1 MGFRRLPERVRG
13 VFRVGSQAACRGWFL
28 TSSSRHSEL
37 QKLKSSTIFL
47 MTYPRT
53 PNYLNSRLPG
63 YVTIGY
69 IEPRTHY
76 LGNWSP

>member
-1 MGFRRLPERVRG
+1 MGFRRLPESVRG
-13 VFRVGSQAACRGWFL
+13 VFRVGSQAACRGWL
-28 TSSSRHSEL
+28 LKSSYRHIEL
-37 QKLKSSTIFL
+37 LKLKPSTIFL

-53 PNYLNSRLPG
+53 PSYLNSRLPG
-63 YVTIGY
+63 YVTIGD